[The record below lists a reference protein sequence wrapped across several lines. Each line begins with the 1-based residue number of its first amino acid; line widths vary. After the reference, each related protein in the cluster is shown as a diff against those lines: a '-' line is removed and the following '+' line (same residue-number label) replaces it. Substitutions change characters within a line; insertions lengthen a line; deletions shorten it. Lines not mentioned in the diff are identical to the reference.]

1 MAHWDE
7 ERDRKRVAMMKGCK
21 LLGTE
26 ELIKLYEERG
36 DDTYWN
42 QFVELLRKD
51 VHRRYPQDFSND

>member
-7 ERDRKRVAMMKGCK
+7 EPDGKRVEMMKGCK

-26 ELIKLYEERG
+26 KLIKLYEERG

-42 QFVELLRKD
+42 QFVELLRDD
-51 VHRRYPQDFSND
+51 VHGRYPQDFFND